1 MTDETVEYLIGRVAA
16 GDQAAFS
23 RLYERTSSKL
33 FGVCLGILGNR
44 GQAEDAL
51 QEGYVRVWRNAGRFD
66 KDRGSAM
73 TWLISIVRNRALTM
87 RHSMSRLQPV
97 DDEVLEVMVEERGS
111 EVDEIDA
118 ADKQA
123 LFNCMNELADT
134 QREIVR
140 KAYLFGFTHSELAAK
155 TGNPIGTI
163 KTWIRRGLAQLKL
176 CLDDAPA

>member
-1 MTDETVEYLIGRVAA
+1 
-16 GDQAAFS
+16 
-23 RLYERTSSKL
+23 
-33 FGVCLGILGNR
+33 
-44 GQAEDAL
+44 
-51 QEGYVRVWRNAGRFD
+51 
-66 KDRGSAM
+66 M

-97 DDEVLEVMVEERGS
+97 DDEVLEVMVEERGN
-111 EVDEIDA
+111 EVDEVDA

-123 LFNCMNELADT
+123 LLNCMNELAET

-140 KAYLFGFTHSELAAK
+140 KAYLFGFTHSELAAT